1 MCGHAVQLV
10 RRYFDAMDIIRFT
23 RLAVGLGLVLGM
35 LMASEGVLAASSGG
49 GTAGKRG
56 RPVLKTEG
64 LTNHALIT
72 KIFEGDFV
80 NIYMDRSDDLFGVLL
95 NQYLQAFGRQC
106 AGALPKNKVELTTQ
120 RCTTESVTRNGYG
133 VEISRSCVE
142 WETVG
147 TGVYAKPAMRD
158 ALTTVSRQNAAD
170 AGRKISQA
178 LGRAGQPG
186 GLSQMGRLVGDA
198 QAITNDMQQLVNLNG
213 CSSPGL
219 ERFEENLR
227 RFAVNG
233 QPIAL
238 NPDKAEASINNPP
251 AGQAFKDQDYRK
263 LIEDLILDDTK
274 RWGAFARFVPGSVT
288 SASVESRDGKGRPAR
303 AAAPYMWE
311 GIMGKKQGKATLTFK
326 EGIPECLI
334 YSETPSVCHS
344 ANRQIS
350 ARYLRG
356 EYGR

>member
-1 MCGHAVQLV
+1 MYGYAVQSV
-10 RRYFDAMDIIRFT
+10 RRSVAPKSFFRFT
-23 RLAVGLGLVLGM
+23 RLALGIGLVLGV
-35 LMASEGVLAASSGG
+35 LMSGQGAPAA
-49 GTAGKRG
+49 AAEGKRA
-56 RPVLKTEG
+56 RPTLKTEG

-106 AGALPKNKVELTTQ
+106 DAALPRNKVELTTQ
-120 RCTTESVTRNGYG
+120 RCAAENVTRNGYG

-147 TGVYAKPAMRD
+147 TGIFAKPAMHG
-158 ALTTVSRQNAAD
+158 ALTTLSRQNAAD
-170 AGRKISQA
+170 AGRKMSQA
-178 LGRAGQPG
+178 LGQAGQPDG
-186 GLSQMGRLVGDA
+186 VSRMARLVGDA
-198 QAITNDMQQLVNLNG
+198 QSIADDMRQLVSLNG

-227 RFAVNG
+227 RFAVNE

-238 NPDKAEASINNPP
+238 NPGKAAPSINNPP

-288 SASVESRDGKGRPAR
+288 GASVEGRDGKGLPAR
-303 AAAPYMWE
+303 VAAPYMWE
-311 GIMGKKQGKATLTFK
+311 GIMGKKRGKATLTFK

-350 ARYLRG
+350 ARYLQG